1 MRCLLS
7 ALSVLAAFVLTAMP
21 QMPAGAVMAEEEI
34 AVVADSV
41 AYAESDTAA
50 AADAIAANELMASAT
65 AGIIGNYPAEWA
77 QLSMQGKLKFDGL
90 PVNPNIKVY
99 MDRGKSILLSA
110 RAPILGEVARIEIC
124 KDSITFINKHTRRY
138 FSANLSSVFSS
149 NPSLI
154 ADIQD
159 ILLGQ
164 VAYPGHGRLT
174 ADLAALTEW
183 SLTAEGLL
191 MLFPSKQLQHS
202 EAEYGFLV
210 DPDSFRLSVFALMLP
225 QSETIVDIHYLYG
238 SAGYTLQLMFDNNKQ
253 RLGGELQLSAPDF
266 NPTPLTP
273 TDTRRYVKSDIKG
286 ILKF

>member
-7 ALSVLAAFVLTAMP
+7 ALSALVALALTAMP
-21 QMPAGAVMAEEEI
+21 QMPAGAVAAEEDI
-34 AVVADSV
+34 VVADSA
-41 AYAESDTAA
+41 AYAGCDTAVA
-50 AADAIAANELMASAT
+50 PEAIAANELIASAT
-65 AGIIGNYPAEWA
+65 AGIIGSYPAEWA
-77 QLSMQGKLKFDGL
+77 QLSMQGKLKVDGL
-90 PVNPNIKVY
+90 PVNPNIKIY

-138 FSANLSSVFSS
+138 FSADLSRVFSA

-174 ADLAALTEW
+174 EDLAALTEW
-183 SLTAEGLL
+183 SLTPEGLL
-191 MLFPSKQLQHS
+191 MLFPSGQLQHS

-225 QSETIVDIHYLYG
+225 QSETIVDLHYLYG
-238 SAGYTLQLMFDNNKQ
+238 PAGYTLQLTSDNKKQ
-253 RLGGELQLSAPDF
+253 RLGGELQLSSPDF